1 MTDQRTPDGWVSGRP
16 RHPDQPRHPD
26 RLRGEIRLAVVT
38 LRERAPLVHGICGT
52 VTQGM
57 VADGL
62 LAAGA
67 RPMLTATR
75 EEAPALVAVA
85 DALLV
90 NLGSLSSDARSAA
103 VPTVRAAQRH
113 SVPWVLD
120 PVAVGV
126 APVRTPL
133 ARELLAHRPD
143 AVRGNASEVLTL
155 ANGSAAPTE
164 SRGTDSTV
172 DPDRAAQAARHTA
185 LEYRCV
191 VAVSGPV
198 DLVAD
203 GDGMVRVANGIPLLA
218 RVSGTGCL
226 LGALTAAMLAGARL
240 AGTTPGDVTPL
251 GAVVAATA
259 MLTVAAE
266 HAVGL
271 GPGTFRAGLL
281 DSLASVSPD
290 QVADEAALR
299 WG

>member
-1 MTDQRTPDGWVSGRP
+1 M
-16 RHPDQPRHPD
+16 
-26 RLRGEIRLAVVT
+26 AT

-52 VTQGM
+52 ATQGI

-75 EEAPALVAVA
+75 EEAPTLVTVA
-85 DALLV
+85 DALVV
-90 NLGSLSSDARSAA
+90 NLGSLTSDARSAA
-103 VPTVRAAQRH
+103 IPTVRAAQQH

-133 ARELLAHRPD
+133 ARALLAHRPD
-143 AVRGNASEVLTL
+143 AVRGNASEVRTL
-155 ANGSAAPTE
+155 ADGPAPATWG
-164 SRGTDSTV
+164 RGADSTSA
-172 DPDRAAQAARHTA
+172 PDRAAEAAHRIAAAHG
-185 LEYRCV
+185 CV

-198 DLVAD
+198 DLVTD
-203 GDGMVRVANGIPLLA
+203 GDATVRVANGTPLLS

-226 LGALTAAMLAGARL
+226 LGALTAAMLAAADRSGM
-240 AGTTPGDVTPL
+240 TPGEASSSVGEARWL

-259 MLTVAAE
+259 LLTVAAE
-266 HAVGL
+266 HAAEHAGGS

-281 DSLASVSPD
+281 DSLACIDPGR
-290 QVADEAALR
+290 VADQADLAWE
-299 WG
+299 